1 MALSEDEVKAI
12 VRRVVLRTLGQASK
26 GSSPSPQQEG
36 ETPDGATRD
45 KAAASR
51 AAAGSARPTVTEAD
65 VLAAPRGGRLLVAA
79 DALVTPL
86 ARQAAAER
94 RVQLELVPGATL
106 AAGPSPVILSEAKNL
121 SLSEAKNPSAAT
133 GRLVA
138 LGADH
143 GGLAM
148 KEDLKAYV
156 GELGY
161 QVVDCG
167 TNSSDAVDYPDFAYA
182 VARLVAEG
190 RAWRG
195 IVVDGAGIGSCMA
208 ANKVPGVR
216 AAMCY
221 DHATAVNSREHNDAN
236 VLTLGGLLLGRSLAR
251 DIVRTWLAT
260 DFGGGRHARRVD
272 KIMAIEKRFKRSE

>member
-12 VRRVVLRTLGQASK
+12 VRRVVLRTLGQSAT
-26 GSSPSPQQEG
+26 GSSPSPQQGGEG
-36 ETPDGATRD
+36 RDGAV
-45 KAAASR
+45 
-51 AAAGSARPTVTEAD
+51 AGGAGAGPARPTITEAD
-65 VLAAPRGGRLLVAA
+65 VLAMPRGARLPVPS

-94 RVQLELVPGATL
+94 RVELEPAPGAAVEATRLHVIPPVL
-106 AAGPSPVILSEAKNL
+106 ATRPGSEAKNL
-121 SLSEAKNPSAAT
+121 MASA
-133 GRLVA
+133 GHLVA

-143 GGLAM
+143 GGYAM
-148 KEDLKAYV
+148 KEDLKTYL

-167 TNSSDAVDYPDFAYA
+167 TSSTEAVDYPDFAYA

-236 VLTLGGLLLGRSLAR
+236 VLALGGMLLGRNLAR
-251 DIVRTWLAT
+251 DIVKTWLVT

-272 KIMAIEKRFKRSE
+272 KIAEIEKRYKRSE